1 VFDPETLTLA
11 ESVLTAYRT
20 RGWHVA
26 TAESCTGGLV
36 AAALTAI
43 AGSSDVVERGFV
55 TYSNEAKIEML
66 AVPSDTIAAH
76 GAVSAQ
82 TAAAMAR
89 GAVRRAAA
97 DVAVSITG
105 IVGPGGGT
113 SQKPVGLV
121 YLGVA
126 RRDGACRVERRREQH
141 QPLRRDLVDDDEPGV
156 VMAAGCRDTRRSPA
170 PHYEPDH
177 RSGDEA
183 HDPAQAPDG
192 PAAGQ
197 GSQ

>member
-1 VFDPETLTLA
+1 MFDNETLSLA
-11 ESVLTAYRT
+11 DAVLAACRE

-43 AGSSDVVERGFV
+43 SGASEVFERAFV
-55 TYSNEAKIEML
+55 TYSNEAKIEMV
-66 AVPSDTIAAH
+66 AVPSDTIASH

-89 GAVRRAAA
+89 GAVRRAPA
-97 DVAVSITG
+97 DVAVSVTG

-113 SQKPVGLV
+113 PQKPVGLV

-126 RRDGACRVERRREQH
+126 RRDGACRVERR
-141 QPLRRDLVDDDEPGV
+141 LFPGDRTEIRKAAV
-156 VMAAGCRDTRRSPA
+156 VEALQMLQ
-170 PHYEPDH
+170 
-177 RSGDEA
+177 DEA
-183 HDPAQAPDG
+183 RAT
-192 PAAGQ
+192 
-197 GSQ
+197 

>member
-1 VFDPETLTLA
+1 MFDSETLSLA
-11 ESVLTAYRT
+11 EAVLAAYRS
-20 RGWHVA
+20 RGWRVA

-66 AVPSDTIAAH
+66 AVPSETIASH

-89 GAVRRAAA
+89 GAVRRAPA
-97 DVAVSITG
+97 DVAVSIIG
-105 IVGPGGGT
+105 IAGPGGGT
-113 SQKPVGLV
+113 PQKPVGLV

-126 RRDGACRVERRREQH
+126 RRDGACRVERRVFPGGRGEIRQAA
-141 QPLRRDLVDDDEPGV
+141 LVEALQ
-156 VMAAGCRDTRRSPA
+156 MLQ
-170 PHYEPDH
+170 
-177 RSGDEA
+177 DEA
-183 HDPAQAPDG
+183 R
-192 PAAGQ
+192 AA
-197 GSQ
+197 